1 MQAADLYRQLDRDFE
16 IEQIV
21 DDWSFLPRNEY
32 MSPSFCAPH
41 YAGLV
46 LDNAQQIKKVY
57 TAVFPNI
64 AILERILSSGE
75 TDALLFCHHAMGYD
89 GNLEGFPFY
98 AISHDLLLRMKE
110 QRIAFYMLHAALDR
124 NGPYS
129 TSVSLASAFGLQVDR
144 SFCEYDG
151 IQVGVIC
158 RTIYKT
164 SSALAEHVRAVVG
177 HAVKRYAYGEDAISY
192 GLVAVAAGG
201 GSYPFVARELVA
213 LGIKHYITGVTRPM
227 PSFEP
232 TMKFHQMM
240 RENRISL
247 IGATHDSTEQYACR
261 AMVRYFEERG
271 VPAEFLSGEP
281 CLNDL

>member
-1 MQAADLYRQLDRDFE
+1 MQAQELYRQLDRDFA
-16 IEQIV
+16 IQQV
-21 DDWSFLPRNEY
+21 NDDWSFLARNEY
-32 MSPSFCAPH
+32 VAPSFCAPH

-46 LDNAQQIKKVY
+46 LDNALKINKAY
-57 TAVFPNI
+57 TAVFPSTD
-64 AILERILSSGE
+64 ILERIFSSGA

-89 GNLEGFPFY
+89 GDREGFPFY
-98 AISHDLLLRMKE
+98 DIPVDLLKRLRE
-110 QRIAFYMLHAALDR
+110 RRISFYMLHAALDR

-129 TSVSLASAFGLQVDR
+129 TSVSLANALSLPVVR

-158 RTIYKT
+158 KT
-164 SSALAEHVRAVVG
+164 NCKTGSALSEHVRAVVG
-177 HAVKRYAYGEDAISY
+177 HAVKRYAYGEDAISD
-192 GLVAVAAGG
+192 GLVAITAGG
-201 GSYPFVARELVA
+201 GSYPFVARELA
-213 LGIKHYITGVTRPM
+213 LLGIKHYLTGVTRPM

-232 TMKFHQMM
+232 TMEFH
-240 RENRISL
+240 RIAKENGISL

-271 VPAEFLSGEP
+271 IPAEFFAGKP